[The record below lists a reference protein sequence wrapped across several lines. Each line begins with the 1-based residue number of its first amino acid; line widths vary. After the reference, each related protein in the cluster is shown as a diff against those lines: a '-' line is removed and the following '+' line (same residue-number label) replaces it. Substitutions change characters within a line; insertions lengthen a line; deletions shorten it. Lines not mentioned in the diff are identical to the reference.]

1 MRQAGLPYV
10 TDLEF
15 LRTFPL
21 VPSAHL
27 SSGYTCSSALA
38 AQDSLAAREALAAPI
53 DHKMLWPREMRWPL
67 PIDQRMLW
75 PRERRWPL

>member
-1 MRQAGLPYV
+1 MLPLLKKKSAGDSAVMRQAGLPYV

-27 SSGYTCSSALA
+27 SSG
-38 AQDSLAAREALAAPI
+38 
-53 DHKMLWPREMRWPL
+53 
-67 PIDQRMLW
+67 
-75 PRERRWPL
+75 